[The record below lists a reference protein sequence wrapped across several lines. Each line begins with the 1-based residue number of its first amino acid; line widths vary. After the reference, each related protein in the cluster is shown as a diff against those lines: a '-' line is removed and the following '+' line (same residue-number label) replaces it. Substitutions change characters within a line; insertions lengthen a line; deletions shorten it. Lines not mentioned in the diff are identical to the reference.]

1 MQQLTNG
8 MMKQIF
14 SSQKVGTQW
23 KIDRLKI
30 FSITLAF
37 IET

>member
-1 MQQLTNG
+1 MQQMING

-14 SSQKVGTQW
+14 SSQKTDTQW

-30 FSITLAF
+30 F
-37 IET
+37 